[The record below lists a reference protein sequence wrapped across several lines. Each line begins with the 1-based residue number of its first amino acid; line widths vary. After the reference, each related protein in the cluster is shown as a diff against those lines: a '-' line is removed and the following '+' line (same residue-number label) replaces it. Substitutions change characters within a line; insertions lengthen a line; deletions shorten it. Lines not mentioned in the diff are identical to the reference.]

1 MVKIRVLRLNSAG
14 SGLYCTNRKMP
25 RTGEAPTGLE
35 EMENMWKLLQDIR
48 MLLTPADKG
57 RMALLTVLMVIAAG
71 LELIGISILMPVVAV
86 LTKPELLEQN
96 RYLAVLYRWIA
107 PENPAAFLLILCG
120 AVGGFFLLK
129 NGFVL
134 VMTCWQSKFIYDRAY
149 EWSVRLFDNYLGT
162 DYGFH
167 LRHNSSELLNNI
179 NLLCT
184 VVIGVLLPLMMLVS
198 EAIVILAIVGM
209 LMVFVPLTTLAA
221 FLVVIVLGGALYWP
235 FSRYNYRLGR
245 KQMEQSRA
253 VFQDMLQGF
262 GGVKEIK
269 IANLESRFCK
279 VYADHQRDRYHTE
292 MMLYFSGQFP
302 RLAFETLVVL
312 LAMGLLAV
320 LTAVGVAA
328 GTILLTA
335 ALLAMAMF
343 RLLPAVSRV
352 QYNLV
357 RIRQGVCSFDT
368 VFHDLTELAPER
380 KMEMAPP
387 LTFGRVLT
395 VEHLTFR
402 YEPGLVPVLQDFQ
415 AEIPYRASVA
425 LVGATG
431 CGKTTLADLILGLLR
446 PESGRIAVDGRDI
459 RENLS
464 SWQRL
469 VGYVPQ
475 SVYLVDGTIR
485 ENIAFGL
492 LPEEI
497 DDQRVAECLKL
508 AQLETFI
515 ASLPEGTR
523 TMVGEQG
530 VRLSGGQRQRIG
542 IARALYR
549 HPEVLVLDE
558 ATSALDVDTEQAFID
573 ALRMLKGK
581 MTILM
586 IAHRLST
593 IEHCDQVIRL

>member
-1 MVKIRVLRLNSAG
+1 
-14 SGLYCTNRKMP
+14 
-25 RTGEAPTGLE
+25 
-35 EMENMWKLLQDIR
+35 

-57 RMALLTVLMVIAAG
+57 RMALLTVLMVIAAV

-86 LTKPELLEQN
+86 LTRPELLEQN
-96 RYLAVLYRWIA
+96 RYLAMFHHWIA

-120 AVGGFFLLK
+120 FVTVFFLFK

-134 VMTCWQSKFIYDRAY
+134 AMTYRQSQFIYDRAY

-198 EAIVILAIVGM
+198 EAIVILAIVAM

-221 FLVVIVLGGALYWP
+221 FAVVAVIGGGLYWP
-235 FSRYNYRLGR
+235 FARYNYRLGR
-245 KQMEQSRA
+245 QQMEQSRA

-262 GGVKEIK
+262 GGIKEIK
-269 IANLESRFCK
+269 VAGLEARFGAT
-279 VYADHQRDRYHTE
+279 YAGHQRERYHTE
-292 MMLYFSGQFP
+292 MLLYFSGQFP
-302 RLAFETLVVL
+302 RLAFETLVVM
-312 LAMGLLAV
+312 LAMGLLAA
-320 LTAVGVAA
+320 LTAAGVAA

-368 VFHDLTELAPER
+368 VFHDLTRLAPER
-380 KMEMAPP
+380 RAETAPP
-387 LTFGRVLT
+387 LVFRRTLT

-402 YEPGLVPVLQDFQ
+402 YEPGRAPVLQDFQ
-415 AEIPYRASVA
+415 AEVPYHASVA

-431 CGKTTLADLILGLLR
+431 CGKTTLADLILGLLT

-459 RENLS
+459 RENLA
-464 SWQRL
+464 SWQKL

-475 SVYLVDGTIR
+475 NVYLVDGTIR

-497 DDQRVAECLKL
+497 DDRRIAECLTL

-515 ASLPEGTR
+515 ASLPDGTR

-549 HPEVLVLDE
+549 RPEVLILDE
-558 ATSALDVDTEQAFID
+558 ATSALDVETEQAFID
-573 ALRMLKGK
+573 ALRTLKGK
-581 MTILM
+581 LTILM